1 MARAPSL
8 PPHEEGNHCCRV
20 RTRARGVSPGNP
32 NPMTTRRYAPL
43 IVYGTA
49 PPTGKKPST
58 AVEGPSEPCPRG
70 TLARSAPAFR
80 MSRCA
85 ACPCSG
91 SRCWPSIHP
100 SSARAGARAVDSLSS
115 CIAGRTG
122 KRRHARREQPEVW
135 IRRRWCRPRRPQRG
149 IVPSPGRM
157 DYGRR
162 RVTADRTRCAREF
175 LFTVQCLRW

>member
-1 MARAPSL
+1 MHR
-8 PPHEEGNHCCRV
+8 PHPAAGC
-20 RTRARGVSPGNP
+20 ARGVSPGTGNP
-32 NPMTTRRYAPL
+32 NPHPHPMTTRRYAPL

-58 AVEGPSEPCPRG
+58 AVEGPSEQCPRG
-70 TLARSAPAFR
+70 TLARSAPAFL

-122 KRRHARREQPEVW
+122 KRRHARREQPGVW
-135 IRRRWCRPRRPQRG
+135 IRRRWYRRPRPQRG

-157 DYGRR
+157 DVDASRR
-162 RVTADRTRCAREF
+162 IELAARESSCSVSS
-175 LFTVQCLRW
+175 TQCLRW